1 MKVPGNILRLERK
14 SDVLINREMRIKR
27 VALEDHG
34 DPALAGRKV
43 VDDLA
48 ANQNLAGRG
57 NLKAGDHPQK
67 RGLPGTRR
75 SQEYQEF
82 AFVCFQIYVV
92 DRSQFTRFKDFR
104 QISRGN
110 DCHQA
115 PGFYLNLSKIRW
127 YSLCAAA
134 AAFSG
139 VSSPRATLANIV
151 GNTQVVNASSM
162 AAVAN

>member
-1 MKVPGNILRLERK
+1 MKVPGNVLRLERK

-27 VALEDHG
+27 VALE
-34 DPALAGRKV
+34 
-43 VDDLA
+43 
-48 ANQNLAGRG
+48 
-57 NLKAGDHPQK
+57 
-67 RGLPGTRR
+67 
-75 SQEYQEF
+75 YQEF
-82 AFVCFQIYVV
+82 AFVRFQIYVV